1 MADFILLDRREAEDS
16 AGVRLAQRELAEFGL
31 LGYQTVHAIG
41 EMLNEQDFDEM
52 DALGRNA
59 VRLNIS
65 KILSLGE
72 SMQIV
77 HLAAEQEGS
86 WNGESLKV
94 ISDSEAYD
102 EIMSLRDEPVAL
114 LITGSNSRLADDLVA
129 RIGEAP

>member
-1 MADFILLDRREAEDS
+1 
-16 AGVRLAQRELAEFGL
+16 
-31 LGYQTVHAIG
+31 
-41 EMLNEQDFDEM
+41 MLNEQDFDEM

>member
-1 MADFILLDRREAEDS
+1 MADFILLDRREVEDS

-114 LITGSNSRLADDLVA
+114 LITGSNSRLADDLIS
-129 RIGEAP
+129 RIGTVS

>member
-41 EMLNEQDFDEM
+41 EMLNEQDFEEM

>member
-1 MADFILLDRREAEDS
+1 MADFILLDRREVEDS

>member
-1 MADFILLDRREAEDS
+1 MADFILLDRREVEDS

-94 ISDSEAYD
+94 ISDFEAYD

>member
-1 MADFILLDRREAEDS
+1 MADFILLDRREVEDS
-16 AGVRLAQRELAEFGL
+16 AAVRLAQRELAEFGL